1 MNPNAFDLADAL
13 PHVVHT
19 HCSVPPPDVSFVY
32 AQHGIKI
39 IKNDKA
45 ERFVDA
51 GNGRVG
57 TVVLKGGTKVT
68 ASKNVYYDVFCGIV
82 THQQHSG

>member
-1 MNPNAFDLADAL
+1 M
-13 PHVVHT
+13 VHT
-19 HCSVPPPDVSFVY
+19 HCSAAPPDVSFVY

-57 TVVLKGGTKVT
+57 TVVLKGGTKV
-68 ASKNVYYDVFCGIV
+68 SGCKGIGV
-82 THQQHSG
+82 PACCMSCERAATRHCCCIG